1 VSNIIYH
8 DFTTQKEKPT
18 SYDVLLES
26 GDLVSFVPEDTDDL
40 ADLFNIEYF
49 VQPCLFGWEAIM
61 INSMR
66 YTTYSLPNFYKTET
80 AAEAAAETHRI
91 SELTK
96 IDAIFDEMLDD
107 WDE

>member
-1 VSNIIYH
+1 MSNIIYH
-8 DFTTQKEKPT
+8 DFTVQKEKPT

-40 ADLFNIEYF
+40 ADLFNIEYV
-49 VQPCLFGWEAIM
+49 VQPCLFGWEAVM

-66 YTTYSLPNFYKTET
+66 YTTYSLPNFYKTKT

-107 WDE
+107 LDE